1 MDYKQFREGLQQS
14 RASHSSRS
22 PVDKSQLK
30 QRQPDT
36 SPRVASPSSAQVE
49 SVDTD
54 VKVGA
59 EVPTGWLK
67 PVGTWRVQLAFTLLL
82 WISLV
87 HVGFGAIFF
96 ILACIY
102 WLWAWGT
109 EARRQTRP
117 PNTIQ
122 AGWYFDNR
130 MGI

>member
-1 MDYKQFREGLQQS
+1 MMDYQQVRERLQRS
-14 RASHSSRS
+14 RASRSSES
-22 PVDKSQLK
+22 PTK
-30 QRQPDT
+30 QCPMNN
-36 SPRVASPSSAQVE
+36 SLPVAHPSSVQVE
-49 SVDTD
+49 STD
-54 VKVGA
+54 ADVQ
-59 EVPTGWLK
+59 VPPGWLK
-67 PVGTWRVQLAFTLLL
+67 PINTWRVQLAFTLIL

-96 ILACIY
+96 VLACIY

-109 EARRQTRP
+109 ETRRRTRK